1 MGYAIYWSPVAK
13 NDYINILE
21 YLNSHWGQ
29 QEVTSFI
36 SRTDKTLQLISANP
50 RLFVSSAK
58 KPAVQRCVL
67 TSQVSLYYRI
77 NNLNIELLRFW
88 DNRMDPEK
96 LIY

>member
-21 YLNSHWGQ
+21 YLNTRWGQ

-58 KPAVQRCVL
+58 KPAVHRCVL

-77 NNLNIELLRFW
+77 NNQNIELLRFW

>member
-21 YLNSHWGQ
+21 YLNTRWGQ
-29 QEVTSFI
+29 QEVTS

-50 RLFVSSAK
+50 RLFVSSEK
-58 KPAVQRCVL
+58 KPAVHRCVL

-77 NNLNIELLRFW
+77 NNLSIELLRFW

>member
-1 MGYAIYWSPVAK
+1 MGYAIYWSPAAK

-21 YLNSHWGQ
+21 YLNTRWGQ

-50 RLFVSSAK
+50 RLFVSSTN
-58 KPAVQRCVL
+58 KPVVHRCVL
-67 TSQVSLYYRI
+67 TSQISLYYRI
-77 NNLNIELLRFW
+77 NNQNIELLRFW

>member
-1 MGYAIYWSPVAK
+1 MGYTIYWSPAAK

-21 YLNSHWGQ
+21 YLNTRWGQ

-58 KPAVQRCVL
+58 KPAVHRCVL
-67 TSQVSLYYRI
+67 TSQISLYYRI
-77 NNLNIELLRFW
+77 NNQNIELLRFW